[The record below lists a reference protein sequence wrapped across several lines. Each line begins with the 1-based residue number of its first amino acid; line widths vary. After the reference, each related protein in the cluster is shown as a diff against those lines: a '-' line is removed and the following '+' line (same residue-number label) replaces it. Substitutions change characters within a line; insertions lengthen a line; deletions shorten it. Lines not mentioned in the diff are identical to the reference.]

1 MRVVVQRVT
10 EASVS
15 IDGETISA
23 INEGLL
29 LLIGITHSD
38 SENEV
43 DRITRKIVTLRI
55 FDDEKGVMNRSV
67 QDIGGSILAVSQFTL
82 YGNCKKGNRPSYIDA
97 APGAVSEPLY
107 DAFCDRLEQLL
118 PDKIQRG
125 RFGADMKVQLLN
137 NGPVTI
143 LLDSNNL

>member
-10 EASVS
+10 EASVT
-15 IDGETISA
+15 IDGETIST

-38 SENEV
+38 SENEI

-107 DAFCDRLEQLL
+107 NAFCDRLEQLL
-118 PDKIQRG
+118 PGKILQG
-125 RFGADMKVQLLN
+125 RFGADMKVRLLN

>member
-10 EASVS
+10 EASVT

-38 SENEV
+38 SENEI
-43 DRITRKIVTLRI
+43 DRIARKIVTLRI

-107 DAFCDRLEQLL
+107 DTFCDRLEQLL

-125 RFGADMKVQLLN
+125 RFGADMKVHLLN

>member
-10 EASVS
+10 EASVT
-15 IDGETISA
+15 IDGEIISA

-118 PDKIQRG
+118 PGKIQRG
-125 RFGADMKVQLLN
+125 RFGADMKVHLLN

>member
-10 EASVS
+10 EASVT

>member
-1 MRVVVQRVT
+1 MRLVVQRVT
-10 EASVS
+10 EASVT

-38 SENEV
+38 SENEI

-118 PDKIQRG
+118 PGKIQRG

>member
-10 EASVS
+10 EASVT

-38 SENEV
+38 SENEI

-107 DAFCDRLEQLL
+107 DAFCDRLEQIL
-118 PDKIQRG
+118 PGKIQRG

>member
-1 MRVVVQRVT
+1 MRVVVQRVM
-10 EASVS
+10 EASVT

-23 INEGLL
+23 IKEGLL

-38 SENEV
+38 SENEI

-82 YGNCKKGNRPSYIDA
+82 YGNSKKGNRPSYIDA

-118 PDKIQRG
+118 PGKIQRG

>member
-10 EASVS
+10 EASVT

-38 SENEV
+38 SENEI

-67 QDIGGSILAVSQFTL
+67 QDIEGSILAVSQFTL

-97 APGAVSEPLY
+97 APGTVSEPLY

-118 PDKIQRG
+118 PSKIQRG

-143 LLDSNNL
+143 LMDSNNL

>member
-10 EASVS
+10 EASVA

-29 LLIGITHSD
+29 LLIGITHGD
-38 SENEV
+38 SENEI

-82 YGNCKKGNRPSYIDA
+82 YGNCKKGNRPSYLDA

-118 PDKIQRG
+118 PGKIQRG

>member
-10 EASVS
+10 EASVT
-15 IDGETISA
+15 IDGEKISA

-118 PDKIQRG
+118 PGKIQRG

>member
-10 EASVS
+10 EASVT
-15 IDGETISA
+15 INGETISA

-29 LLIGITHSD
+29 LLIGIRHSD
-38 SENEV
+38 SENEI

-55 FDDEKGVMNRSV
+55 FDDERGVMNRSV

-97 APGAVSEPLY
+97 APVAVSEPLY
-107 DAFCDRLEQLL
+107 DTFCDRLEQLL
-118 PDKIQRG
+118 PGKIQRG

-143 LLDSNNL
+143 LMDSNNL

>member
-10 EASVS
+10 VESVT
-15 IDGETISA
+15 IDGEIISA

-38 SENEV
+38 SENEI

-118 PDKIQRG
+118 PGKIQRG

>member
-10 EASVS
+10 EASVT
-15 IDGETISA
+15 INGETISA

-38 SENEV
+38 SENEI

-67 QDIGGSILAVSQFTL
+67 QDIGGTILAVSQFTL

-118 PDKIQRG
+118 PGKIQRG

-143 LLDSNNL
+143 LMDSNKL

>member
-10 EASVS
+10 EASVT

-38 SENEV
+38 SENEI
-43 DRITRKIVTLRI
+43 DRIARKIVTLRI

-118 PDKIQRG
+118 PGKIQRG

>member
-10 EASVS
+10 EASVT
-15 IDGETISA
+15 IDGETIST

-29 LLIGITHSD
+29 LLIGITHND
-38 SENEV
+38 GENEI

-67 QDIGGSILAVSQFTL
+67 KDIEGSILAVSQFTL

-118 PDKIQRG
+118 PGKIQQG

-143 LLDSNNL
+143 LMDSNNL

>member
-10 EASVS
+10 EASVT

-29 LLIGITHSD
+29 LLIGITHGD
-38 SENEV
+38 SENEI

-118 PDKIQRG
+118 PGKIQRG
-125 RFGADMKVQLLN
+125 QFGADMKVRLLN

>member
-10 EASVS
+10 EASVT

-118 PDKIQRG
+118 PGKIQRG
-125 RFGADMKVQLLN
+125 RFGADMKVHLLN

-143 LLDSNNL
+143 LLDNNNL

>member
-10 EASVS
+10 EASVT

-38 SENEV
+38 SENEI

-118 PDKIQRG
+118 PGKIQRG
-125 RFGADMKVQLLN
+125 RFGADMKVRLLN

>member
-10 EASVS
+10 EASVT
-15 IDGETISA
+15 INGETISA

-38 SENEV
+38 SENEI

-107 DAFCDRLEQLL
+107 DAFCDRLEQIL
-118 PDKIQRG
+118 PGKIQRG

>member
-10 EASVS
+10 EASVT

-29 LLIGITHSD
+29 LLIGISHSD

-118 PDKIQRG
+118 PGKIQRG

-143 LLDSNNL
+143 LLDNNNL

>member
-10 EASVS
+10 EASVT

-38 SENEV
+38 SENEI

-118 PDKIQRG
+118 PGKIQRG

-143 LLDSNNL
+143 LMDSNNL

>member
-10 EASVS
+10 EASVT

-38 SENEV
+38 SENEI

-118 PDKIQRG
+118 PGKIQRG

>member
-10 EASVS
+10 EASVT

-29 LLIGITHSD
+29 LLICITHRD

-125 RFGADMKVQLLN
+125 RFGADMKVRLLN

>member
-10 EASVS
+10 EASVT

-118 PDKIQRG
+118 PGKIQRG
-125 RFGADMKVQLLN
+125 RFGADMKVRLLN

>member
-10 EASVS
+10 EASVT

-38 SENEV
+38 SENEI

-118 PDKIQRG
+118 PGKIQRG
-125 RFGADMKVQLLN
+125 RFGADMKVHLLN

>member
-10 EASVS
+10 EASVT
-15 IDGETISA
+15 IDGKTISA

-38 SENEV
+38 SENEI

-118 PDKIQRG
+118 PGKIQRG

>member
-10 EASVS
+10 EASVT

-38 SENEV
+38 SENEI
-43 DRITRKIVTLRI
+43 DRIARKIVTLRI

-118 PDKIQRG
+118 PGKIQRG
-125 RFGADMKVQLLN
+125 RFGAVMKVQLLN

-143 LLDSNNL
+143 VLDSNNL

>member
-1 MRVVVQRVT
+1 MRVVVQSVT
-10 EASVS
+10 EASVT
-15 IDGETISA
+15 IDGEIISA

-38 SENEV
+38 SENEI

-118 PDKIQRG
+118 PGKIQRG
-125 RFGADMKVQLLN
+125 RFGADMKVRLLN

>member
-10 EASVS
+10 EASVT

-38 SENEV
+38 SENEI

-107 DAFCDRLEQLL
+107 DAFCDCLEQLL
-118 PDKIQRG
+118 PGKIQRG
-125 RFGADMKVQLLN
+125 RFGADMKVRLLN

>member
-10 EASVS
+10 EASVT

-38 SENEV
+38 SENEI
-43 DRITRKIVTLRI
+43 DRIARKIVTLRI

-118 PDKIQRG
+118 PGKIQRG
-125 RFGADMKVQLLN
+125 RFGADMKVHLLN

>member
-10 EASVS
+10 EASVT

-38 SENEV
+38 SENEI

-107 DAFCDRLEQLL
+107 DTFCDRLEQLL
-118 PDKIQRG
+118 PGKIQRG

>member
-10 EASVS
+10 EASVT
-15 IDGETISA
+15 IDRETISA

-38 SENEV
+38 SENEI
-43 DRITRKIVTLRI
+43 DRITRKIVSLRI

-118 PDKIQRG
+118 PGKIQRG

>member
-10 EASVS
+10 EASVT
-15 IDGETISA
+15 INGETISA

-38 SENEV
+38 SENEI

>member
-1 MRVVVQRVT
+1 MRVVVQRVM
-10 EASVS
+10 EASVT

-97 APGAVSEPLY
+97 ATGAVSEPLY

-118 PDKIQRG
+118 PGKIQRG
-125 RFGADMKVQLLN
+125 RFSADMKVQLLN
-137 NGPVTI
+137 NGPVTM

>member
-10 EASVS
+10 EASVT
-15 IDGETISA
+15 IDGEIISA

-38 SENEV
+38 SENEI

-107 DAFCDRLEQLL
+107 DAFCDCLEQLL
-118 PDKIQRG
+118 PGKIQRG
-125 RFGADMKVQLLN
+125 RFGADMKVRLLN

>member
-10 EASVS
+10 EASVT
-15 IDGETISA
+15 IDGEIISA

-38 SENEV
+38 SENEI

-107 DAFCDRLEQLL
+107 DAFCDHLEQLL
-118 PDKIQRG
+118 PGKIQRG
-125 RFGADMKVQLLN
+125 QFGADMKVQLLN

>member
-10 EASVS
+10 EASVT

-38 SENEV
+38 SENEI
-43 DRITRKIVTLRI
+43 DRITRKLVTLRI

-67 QDIGGSILAVSQFTL
+67 QEIGGSILAVSQFTL

-118 PDKIQRG
+118 PGKIQRG
-125 RFGADMKVQLLN
+125 RFGADMKVRLLN

>member
-10 EASVS
+10 EASVT

-38 SENEV
+38 SENEI

-118 PDKIQRG
+118 PGKIQRG
-125 RFGADMKVQLLN
+125 RFGVDMKVRLLN

>member
-10 EASVS
+10 EASVT
-15 IDGETISA
+15 INGETISA

-38 SENEV
+38 SENEI

-118 PDKIQRG
+118 PCKIQRG
-125 RFGADMKVQLLN
+125 RFGADIKVRLLN

>member
-10 EASVS
+10 EASVT

-38 SENEV
+38 SENEI

-107 DAFCDRLEQLL
+107 DALCDQLEQLL
-118 PDKIQRG
+118 PGKIQRG
-125 RFGADMKVQLLN
+125 RFGADMKVRLLN

-143 LLDSNNL
+143 ILDSNNL